1 MYNKNEIQVIPKRNN
16 RDTKIIMSLIFC
28 PDLFLV
34 FFLKQL
40 IRLFSVKICL
50 KEININNMFIN
61 MTTNTG
67 PKVMKNY
74 I

>member
-1 MYNKNEIQVIPKRNN
+1 MYNKNEIHVIPKRNN
-16 RDTKIIMSLIFC
+16 KDMKIIMSLISF
-28 PDLFLV
+28 PDLSLV
-34 FFLKQL
+34 FILKEL
-40 IRLFSVKICL
+40 VRLFSVKICL
-50 KEININNMFIN
+50 KEININDMFIN